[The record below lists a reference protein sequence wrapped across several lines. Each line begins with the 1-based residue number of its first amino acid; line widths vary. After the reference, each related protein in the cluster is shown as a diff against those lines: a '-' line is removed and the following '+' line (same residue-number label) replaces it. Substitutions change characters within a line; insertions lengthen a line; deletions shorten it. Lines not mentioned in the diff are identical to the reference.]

1 MPNVTYQRPT
11 DFLMIPQA
19 QQNFYNIVIVHL
31 TFFLDN
37 SVSADPRLR
46 KRSPCGRFLLVLVK
60 QERSFESNKTAVH

>member
-31 TFFLDN
+31 TFFGQQRFCRPQI
-37 SVSADPRLR
+37 A
-46 KRSPCGRFLLVLVK
+46 KRFALWTFFACLGETRAQF
-60 QERSFESNKTAVH
+60 